1 MRNAKITR
9 YEELAEKNAA
19 KAITLDD
26 ERRRLQDVIPLGQP
40 ILIGHHSEGKHR
52 RHIKR
57 IDSKMQQAIAADEKA
72 DYYKNK
78 VQNANDDSVFTSDA
92 PDWKEKLQAQVDN
105 LESLQVLIK
114 RTNKAIRKLDVKGAK
129 YIKDLASE
137 DKDYLIAVISET
149 LKGAKDEHCKTV
161 IAGLGVY
168 WPRKRENRYFKIIIG
183 GLASGI
189 RETKQRI
196 EYQSKIDDRPTT
208 SAMYGPVEFVDNAE
222 VNRTQLVFPG
232 KPDEATRKLL
242 KRHGF
247 RWAPSQNAWQRNRNN
262 AGLYEAKNVLKALGY
277 ELSKVEVVEKKDA
290 YSEYGV

>member
-1 MRNAKITR
+1 MPQEDYYTKQAGKLSR
-9 YEELAEKNAA
+9 YEDLAA
-19 KAITLDD
+19 KNEKKAVALDE

-57 IDSKMQQAIAADEKA
+57 IDSKMQQAIDADNKA

-78 VQNANDDSVFTSDA
+78 VANAKYNNSFTSDA

-105 LESLQVLIK
+105 LEILQVLIK

-129 YIKDLASE
+129 YIKDLSADDKACLVAVVSE
-137 DKDYLIAVISET
+137 S
-149 LKGAKDEHCKTV
+149 LKGAKPEHCKTV
-161 IAGLGVY
+161 IECLSIY

-183 GLASGI
+183 GLATGI

-196 EYQSKIDDRPTT
+196 KYQSKVDDRPTT
-208 SAMYGPVEFVDNAE
+208 SAMYGPVDFIDNAE
-222 VNRTQLVFPG
+222 VNRVQLVFPG
-232 KPDEATRKLL
+232 KPDEATRKVL

-247 RWAPSQNAWQRNRNN
+247 RWAPSQDAWQRNRNN
-262 AGLYEAKNVLKALGY
+262 AGLYGAKSVLKELGY
-277 ELSKVEVVEKKDA
+277 ERV
-290 YSEYGV
+290 